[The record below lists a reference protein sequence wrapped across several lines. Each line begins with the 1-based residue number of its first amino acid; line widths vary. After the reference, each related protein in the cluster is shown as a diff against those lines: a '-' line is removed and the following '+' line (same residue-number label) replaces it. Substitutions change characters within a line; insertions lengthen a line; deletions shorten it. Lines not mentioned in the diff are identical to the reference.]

1 MRSALL
7 ASAMVFAGVAVTAH
21 AAKEALPPLDPALA
35 AQGRSIYAHQ
45 CASCHGPQGEGAPHW
60 QARNAQG
67 ELPAPPHGPQGHTW
81 KHSDAMLYRI
91 VREGWRDPF
100 NKTKRLTMPAFR
112 DVLSPRETRAVITF
126 LKTLWKPEQRRF
138 QWEESRKEPFPPQTN
153 RTTRP
158 ADDRPPHEHGR

>member
-1 MRSALL
+1 RRSRLHGRGRYTPRAAVSCSAAPTAGKPGSESMRSALL

-35 AQGRSIYAHQ
+35 AQGRSIYA
-45 CASCHGPQGEGAPHW
+45 
-60 QARNAQG
+60 
-67 ELPAPPHGPQGHTW
+67 PHGPQGHTW

-112 DVLSPRETRAVITF
+112 DVLSPRETR
-126 LKTLWKPEQRRF
+126 
-138 QWEESRKEPFPPQTN
+138 
-153 RTTRP
+153 
-158 ADDRPPHEHGR
+158 